1 MTETMM
7 IRSRSTAA
15 ALFSAAALSLAAC
28 APTLPPAPPPPP
40 PPVVTGP
47 EAISERTLLT
57 MAADLAFPPGG
68 YNLTR
73 AGRAKLDEIVPALQI
88 LQNAKVVVYGYTDDH
103 PVGRALKAKGIVD
116 NLDLSSKR
124 ANEVVRYLLSKGV
137 DPNIISAKGRGGTH
151 PVASNDTRQ
160 GRAQNRRIE
169 VLVETPM
176 S

>member
-15 ALFSAAALSLAAC
+15 ALFSAAALILAAC
-28 APTLPPAPPPPP
+28 APTPPPAPPPP

-88 LQNAKVVVYGYTDDH
+88 LKNAKIVVYGYTDDH
-103 PVGRALKAKGIVD
+103 PVGRALKAKGIV
-116 NLDLSSKR
+116 
-124 ANEVVRYLLSKGV
+124 
-137 DPNIISAKGRGGTH
+137 
-151 PVASNDTRQ
+151 
-160 GRAQNRRIE
+160 
-169 VLVETPM
+169 
-176 S
+176 

>member
-1 MTETMM
+1 M
-7 IRSRSTAA
+7 IRSPSIA
-15 ALFSAAALSLAAC
+15 ALFSAAALFLAAC
-28 APTLPPAPPPPP
+28 APTSPPAPPPPPP

-47 EAISERTLLT
+47 QAVSERTLLT
-57 MAADLAFPPGG
+57 MAADLAFPPAG
-68 YNLTR
+68 YTLTA

-88 LQNAKVVVYGYTDDH
+88 LKSAKIVVYGYTDDR

-151 PVASNDTRQ
+151 PVASNNAPQ

-169 VLVETPM
+169 VMVETPF

>member
-1 MTETMM
+1 M
-7 IRSRSTAA
+7 IRSPSIPA
-15 ALFSAAALSLAAC
+15 ALISAAVLFLAAC
-28 APTLPPAPPPPP
+28 APTSPPAPPPPA

-47 EAISERTLLT
+47 QAVSERTLLT
-57 MAADLAFPPGG
+57 MAADLAFPPAG
-68 YNLTR
+68 YTLTP

-88 LQNAKVVVYGYTDDH
+88 LIHAKIVVYGYTDDR

-151 PVASNDTRQ
+151 PVASNNTPQ

-169 VLVETPM
+169 VMVETPF

>member
-1 MTETMM
+1 MT
-7 IRSRSTAA
+7 RSRSTAA
-15 ALFSAAALSLAAC
+15 AAFSAAALLLAAC
-28 APTLPPAPPPPP
+28 TPTPPPPAPPPP

-47 EAISERTLLT
+47 EQISERTLLT

-68 YNLTR
+68 YNLTP

-88 LQNAKVVVYGYTDDH
+88 LRTAKIVVYGYTDDH
-103 PVGRALKAKGIVD
+103 PVGRALKAKGVVD

-137 DPNIISAKGRGGTH
+137 DPNIMSAKGRGGTH

>member
-1 MTETMM
+1 
-7 IRSRSTAA
+7 
-15 ALFSAAALSLAAC
+15 
-28 APTLPPAPPPPP
+28 
-40 PPVVTGP
+40 
-47 EAISERTLLT
+47 

-88 LQNAKVVVYGYTDDH
+88 LQHAKIVVYGYTDDH

-160 GRAQNRRIE
+160 GRSQNRRIE

-176 S
+176 R

>member
-1 MTETMM
+1 M
-7 IRSRSTAA
+7 IRSPSIA
-15 ALFSAAALSLAAC
+15 ALFSAAGLLLAAC
-28 APTLPPAPPPPP
+28 APASQPAPPPPA

-47 EAISERTLLT
+47 QAVSERTLLT
-57 MAADLAFPPGG
+57 MAADLAFPPAG
-68 YNLTR
+68 YTLTP
-73 AGRAKLDEIVPALQI
+73 AGRAKLDEILPALQI
-88 LQNAKVVVYGYTDDH
+88 LKSAKIVVYGYTDDR

-151 PVASNDTRQ
+151 PVASNNTPQ

-169 VLVETPM
+169 VMVETPF

>member
-1 MTETMM
+1 M

-15 ALFSAAALSLAAC
+15 ALFSAAALILTAC
-28 APTLPPAPPPPP
+28 APTPPPAPPPPP

-57 MAADLAFPPGG
+57 MAADLAFPPAG
-68 YNLTR
+68 YTLTPT
-73 AGRAKLDEIVPALQI
+73 GRAKLDEIVPALQI
-88 LQNAKVVVYGYTDDH
+88 LKNAKIVVYGYTDDH

-124 ANEVVRYLLSKGV
+124 ANEVVRYLVSRGI
-137 DPNIISAKGRGGTH
+137 DPGIISGKGRGDTH
-151 PVASNDTRQ
+151 PIASNDTPR
-160 GRAQNRRIE
+160 GRAENRRIE
-169 VLVETPM
+169 LVVEQP

>member
-1 MTETMM
+1 M
-7 IRSRSTAA
+7 IRSRSAA
-15 ALFSAAALSLAAC
+15 AVFSAAALILAAC
-28 APTLPPAPPPPP
+28 APTPPPAPPPPP

-57 MAADLAFPPGG
+57 MAADLAFPPAG
-68 YNLTR
+68 YTLTP
-73 AGRAKLDEIVPALQI
+73 AGRAKLDDIVPALQI
-88 LQNAKVVVYGYTDDH
+88 LQSAKIVVYGYTDDR

-151 PVASNDTRQ
+151 PVASNDTPQ
-160 GRAQNRRIE
+160 GRTQNRRIE